1 MSAGRQPSEMETDA
15 VSTILWIIIAL
26 LLVFWLIGAFFTTL
40 GDIVWIALVVAA
52 ILIVYNLLAGSR
64 STTQ

>member
-1 MSAGRQPSEMETDA
+1 
-15 VSTILWIIIAL
+15 
-26 LLVFWLIGAFFTTL
+26 LVFWLIGAFFTTL